1 MRVGVDG
8 ETRRT
13 IVVSKIHWVVQSQSN
28 SEKNIFSM
36 KGADKKCVHKKYASM
51 KIRAQEDVTFD
62 IKHYLVSERN
72 KVYSQ
77 NCVKKLYNN
86 TTMTSRVF
94 YINIMRVTKN
104 YRTKTC
110 SAGIEYTIFGLYYL
124 VLYWCNDMFVLREY
138 NNLKER
144 FNKCIPFTNIKS

>member
-36 KGADKKCVHKKYASM
+36 KGADKKFVHKKYASM

-62 IKHYLVSERN
+62 IKH
-72 KVYSQ
+72 
-77 NCVKKLYNN
+77 
-86 TTMTSRVF
+86 SRQ
-94 YINIMRVTKN
+94 
-104 YRTKTC
+104 
-110 SAGIEYTIFGLYYL
+110 
-124 VLYWCNDMFVLREY
+124 
-138 NNLKER
+138 
-144 FNKCIPFTNIKS
+144 